1 MITTLFA
8 ATTLACSI
16 AAPSATVSRGP
27 SDRPAAQGVATSDSV
42 YRALFESGQAFADF
56 VATADR
62 RKEQWEANYALR
74 AAPDAL
80 VTRAKAAGS
89 GWRLLV
95 VTVPGCSDSVNSIPY
110 LASLVDQLPGV
121 EMRLVMRDDGLSV
134 MEAHRTPD
142 GRAATPTVILL
153 DAEYR
158 ERGCW
163 IERPGPLIAWLTEND
178 DKLNSGELFDGKM
191 KWYDEDR
198 GASSLEELVQVLEA
212 AAAGR
217 SICGSAAP
225 GQG

>member
-8 ATTLACSI
+8 LTTVVCTAFS
-16 AAPSATVSRGP
+16 P
-27 SDRPAAQGVATSDSV
+27 SDRGVRHQSPVQPPDST
-42 YRALFESGQAFADF
+42 YRALYESGQTFTDF
-56 VATADR
+56 VSSADR
-62 RKEQWEANYALR
+62 RKEQWEANYALK
-74 AAPDAL
+74 ATPDAL
-80 VTRAKAAGS
+80 VARAAATGN

-121 EMRLVMRDDGLSV
+121 EMRLVQRAAGLSV

-153 DAEYR
+153 DAEFN

-163 IERPGPLIAWLTEND
+163 IERPAPLIAWLD
-178 DKLNSGELFDGKM
+178 GQKGKMSDGELFDGKM
-191 KWYDEDR
+191 KWYDDDR
-198 GASSLEELVQVLEA
+198 GASSLEELVQMMEA

-217 SICGSAAP
+217 VFCGSAAP
-225 GQG
+225 GQP

>member
-8 ATTLACSI
+8 ATTFACSL
-16 AAPSATVSRGP
+16 AASPVTGSRAPTGT
-27 SDRPAAQGVATSDSV
+27 PAAQDAATSDSV

-56 VATADR
+56 VARADH

-74 AAPDAL
+74 ATPDAL
-80 VTRAKAAGS
+80 VTRARAAGS

-121 EMRLVMRDDGLSV
+121 EMRLVMRDAGLSV

-153 DAEYR
+153 DAEFN

-163 IERPGPLIAWLTEND
+163 IERPAPLIAWLD
-178 DKLNSGELFDGKM
+178 GQKGKMRDGELFDGKM
-191 KWYDEDR
+191 KWYDDDR
-198 GASSLEELVQVLEA
+198 GASSLEELVQMMEA

-217 SICGSAAP
+217 VFCGSAAP
-225 GQG
+225 GQP

>member
-8 ATTLACSI
+8 ATTFACSL
-16 AAPSATVSRGP
+16 AASPVTGSRAPTGT
-27 SDRPAAQGVATSDSV
+27 PAAQDAATSDSV

-56 VATADR
+56 VARADH

-74 AAPDAL
+74 ATPDAL
-80 VTRAKAAGS
+80 VTRARAAGS

-121 EMRLVMRDDGLSV
+121 EMRLVMRDAGLSV

-163 IERPGPLIAWLTEND
+163 IERPAPLIAWLD
-178 DKLNSGELFDGKM
+178 GQKGKMSDGELFDGKM
-191 KWYDEDR
+191 KWYDDDR
-198 GASSLEELVQVLEA
+198 GASSLEELVQMMEA

-217 SICGSAAP
+217 VFCGSAAP